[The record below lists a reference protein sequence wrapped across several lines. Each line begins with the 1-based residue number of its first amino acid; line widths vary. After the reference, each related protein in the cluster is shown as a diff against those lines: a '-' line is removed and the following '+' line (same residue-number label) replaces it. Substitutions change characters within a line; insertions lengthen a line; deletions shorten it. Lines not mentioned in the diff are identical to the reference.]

1 MPTTIEASSL
11 KDLSAACQRLGADVR
26 YRPEAHY
33 FTALA
38 CNEWGGVCF
47 RGSHRTPTGNSKKG
61 SFISGNQMLLFDPF
75 STLVYQI

>member
-33 FTALA
+33 FYCVSLQRMGASALEEATALQQA
-38 CNEWGGVCF
+38 IQRKAASYPGIKCYC
-47 RGSHRTPTGNSKKG
+47 
-61 SFISGNQMLLFDPF
+61 FDPF

>member
-38 CNEWGGVCF
+38 CNEWGASALEEATALQPV
-47 RGSHRTPTGNSKKG
+47 SYTHLTLPT
-61 SFISGNQMLLFDPF
+61 I
-75 STLVYQI
+75 VHV

>member
-38 CNEWGGVCF
+38 CNEWGASALEEATALQQAIQRKAASYPGIKCYC
-47 RGSHRTPTGNSKKG
+47 
-61 SFISGNQMLLFDPF
+61 FDPF